1 MRRERGEV
9 SIQEC
14 AWASLALTE
23 PGWLGGNPW
32 QREAGEPRSTP
43 PSLFLAVSPTLVSVS
58 SFQSARLC
66 LMQSGHSQP
75 VCHKNIIQPGRH
87 SYGERGLCHTGR
99 AWKTAEPTSPHF
111 CCCWQSALRKPFRWQ
126 VRKAIHSDSS
136 AINTQSEEGVLWSRE
151 LTTVWGSTPARWL
164 FSNTE
169 MLTDQL
175 QVWPYQTLS
184 SAHWSGGLCVVLLK

>member
-87 SYGERGLCHTGR
+87 SYGERGLCHTGG

-136 AINTQSEEGVLWSRE
+136 AINTQSEEGVLWSGE
-151 LTTVWGSTPARWL
+151 S
-164 FSNTE
+164 
-169 MLTDQL
+169 
-175 QVWPYQTLS
+175 WPQCEGQPPQDGCFLIQK
-184 SAHWSGGLCVVLLK
+184 C